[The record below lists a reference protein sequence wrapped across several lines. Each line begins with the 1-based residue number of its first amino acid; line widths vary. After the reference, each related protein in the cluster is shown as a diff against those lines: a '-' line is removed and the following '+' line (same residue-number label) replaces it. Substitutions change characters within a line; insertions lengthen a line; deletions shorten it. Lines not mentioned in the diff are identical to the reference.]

1 MKKAVLFSVL
11 GTLGAWGTV
20 AAAEE
25 VGRVI
30 SSTPVIQQVAVARQ
44 VCNNQPMAVQQPS
57 SGAGAAVGM
66 IAGGLL
72 GNTIGHGS
80 GRAAATLIG
89 ALGGA
94 AVGNNIEG
102 GSGNYVQNVPQCS
115 TQTSYENRTVAY
127 NVVYEY
133 GGKEFSVQM
142 PYDPGSAIRLQV
154 TPVAAN
160 APSSFEGSYAN
171 NPNPAP
177 PGTAVGVIVG
187 QPVAPTPAYPAAYPA
202 HPGAYPGYPGAYP
215 AYPAAYPAYPAYY
228 YPRPYFYPPI
238 GLSLGFNFSGGHRHH
253 RR

>member
-11 GTLGAWGTV
+11 GALSAWGTV

-30 SSTPVIQQVAVARQ
+30 SSMPVIQQVAVARQ
-44 VCNNQPMAVQQPS
+44 VCNNQPVPVQQPN
-57 SGAGAAVGM
+57 SGGGAVVGM

-72 GNTIGHGS
+72 GNTIGHGT

-102 GSGNYVQNVPQCS
+102 SANYVQNVPQCT
-115 TQTSYENRTVAY
+115 TQTTYENRTVAY

-133 GGKEFSVQM
+133 AGKEFSVQM
-142 PYDPGSAIRLQV
+142 PYDPGSTVRLQV

-160 APSSFEGSYAN
+160 EPPPVYTPTPSA
-171 NPNPAP
+171 A

-187 QPVAPTPAYPAAYPA
+187 QPMTSAPAYPIAYPA
-202 HPGAYPGYPGAYP
+202 QQAYP
-215 AYPAAYPAYPAYY
+215 AYPSYQAYPAYPPYY
-228 YPRPYFYPPI
+228 YSRPYFYPPI

-253 RR
+253 RHR